1 MNNTIWCRGCN
12 SRIEIKDEETKQD
25 KDGHYYHQGIYCNT
39 GELVDLTNI
48 DIPTPVLDEPTPLMS
63 PQFRE

>member
-12 SRIEIKDEETKQD
+12 SRVEIKEATQD

-39 GELVDLTNI
+39 GEAVNI
-48 DIPTPVLDEPTPLMS
+48 NPGPTPVMDEPAPLMS
-63 PQFRE
+63 PQSKE